1 MHALFL
7 LNHLILVSDQ
17 TRNVV
22 LRSVEVHFDLLN
34 SKESFVNALSD
45 HPRIFAMRC
54 AEAHFNLLINSD
66 SSVRFP
72 SNEDEFCAAL
82 RWD

>member
-1 MHALFL
+1 MHAFFSAESFDLG
-7 LNHLILVSDQ
+7 SDQ

-22 LRSVEVHFDLLN
+22 LRSVEVHFDLFN

-54 AEAHFNLLINSD
+54 AEAHFDLLINTVSRQSD
-66 SSVRFP
+66 FRSTTTK
-72 SNEDEFCAAL
+72 
-82 RWD
+82 

>member
-1 MHALFL
+1 MHAFFSAESFDLG
-7 LNHLILVSDQ
+7 SDQ

-45 HPRIFAMRC
+45 HPRIFCDAMR
-54 AEAHFNLLINSD
+54 
-66 SSVRFP
+66 
-72 SNEDEFCAAL
+72 
-82 RWD
+82 